1 LGEARTEGADFPAR
15 HSQVHPVAVENHQQ
29 QDLRLRIDQA
39 YHAELAAERHHHI
52 LEAVHRKLARQLEE
66 HVGYVRRPGC
76 RRGQADIVLIFPLG
90 QDHARRRVDQAGK
103 HETLD
108 VRHGIEERFGLF
120 ENHRCFLSRGGQA
133 WGTQPS

>member
-1 LGEARTEGADFPAR
+1 
-15 HSQVHPVAVENHQQ
+15 
-29 QDLRLRIDQA
+29 
-39 YHAELAAERHHHI
+39 LAAERHHHI

-133 WGTQPS
+133 WVRSRRKTRIGYADGLVTNNELTTILSE